1 MARASII
8 STRLA
13 QLLLLAVLAFNVW
26 KAASVPITTDEAM
39 SYNDFVADSLEK
51 FLGSYDANHHVL
63 HNYLCRF
70 TVRWL
75 GTSEFSLRVPSLL
88 AGALYL
94 FLVYQLSRRVFGSGL
109 LFLASVA
116 LLATNPF
123 VLDYL
128 SLARGYSLALALWM
142 LALYWMFTRPTALYR
157 IAIALALA
165 VSANLAFVF
174 PALALVAAFSAI
186 AFSEGRRPF
195 ELIEQLYVPIVVIA
209 FVILVLPLSKARPD
223 NFYYGSKS
231 LRQTLDWFLASSFLW
246 AAAFTRPTK
255 HFAALKEIDQFLLL
269 AGGTALFTLT
279 GLMAAHHI
287 AGVPYPL
294 GRTGIYW
301 VPLVTLLVMALVKRW
316 PLLQVPTL
324 VLALLCVVQYVYQWN
339 PRYYREWSS
348 DAALVRIAN
357 SIRQSQPHQAHIKIR
372 AASTLYQ
379 GLNFYRRK
387 NRWRDWDEV
396 QLDATKG
403 PADFRVLLPTDTSL
417 VQSLQ
422 LKVIYRDEPTGIVVA
437 R

>member
-1 MARASII
+1 M
-8 STRLA
+8 
-13 QLLLLAVLAFNVW
+13 LLLAVLAFNVW
-26 KAASVPITTDEAM
+26 KARSVPVTTDEAM
-39 SYNDFVADSLEK
+39 SYNDFIADSLEK
-51 FLGSYDANHHVL
+51 FFGSYDANHHVL

-70 TVRWL
+70 TVRWF

-88 AGALYL
+88 FGALYL
-94 FLVYQLSRRVFGSGL
+94 FIAYKLSRRLFGTGL

-128 SLARGYSLALALWM
+128 SLARGYSLALAFWM

-157 IAIALALA
+157 IAIALALS

-174 PALALVAAFSAI
+174 PSLALVAVFSAI
-186 AFSEGRRPF
+186 ALSEGRKPM
-195 ELIEQLYVPIVVIA
+195 ELIEQLFVPLVVIA
-209 FVILVLPLSKARPD
+209 FLILVLPLSKAKPD
-223 NFYYGSKS
+223 NFYYGSQS
-231 LRQTLDWFLASSFLW
+231 LRQTLEWFLASSFLW
-246 AAAFTRPTK
+246 TAVLTRPAVR
-255 HFAALKEIDQFLLL
+255 FSALKEIDQFLVL
-269 AGGTALFTLT
+269 AGGTALLTLT

-301 VPLVTLLVMALVKRW
+301 VPLVTLLAMALVKRW
-316 PLLQVPTL
+316 PLLHIPAL

-339 PRYYREWSS
+339 PRHYREWSS

-357 SIRQSQPHQAHIKIR
+357 SIRQAQPHHAHIRIR

-396 QLDATKG
+396 EPDAEKG
-403 PADFRVLLPTDTSL
+403 VADFRVLLPTDTNL
-417 VQSLQ
+417 LQSLQ
-422 LKVIYRDEPTGIVVA
+422 LKVIYRDEPTGLLVA

>member
-1 MARASII
+1 M
-8 STRLA
+8 
-13 QLLLLAVLAFNVW
+13 LLLAVLAFNVW
-26 KAASVPITTDEAM
+26 KASSVPITTDEAM
-39 SYNDFVADSLEK
+39 SYNNFVADSLEK

-94 FLVYQLSRRVFGSGL
+94 FIAYRLSRRLFGTGL

-157 IAIALALA
+157 IAIALALS

-174 PALALVAAFSAI
+174 PSLALIAVFSAI
-186 AFSEGRRPF
+186 AFSEGRKPF
-195 ELIEQLYVPIVVIA
+195 DLIEQLYVPVVVIA
-209 FVILVLPLSKARPD
+209 FVILVLPLSKAAPD
-223 NFYYGSKS
+223 NFYYGSHS
-231 LRQTLDWFLASSFLW
+231 LRQTLEFFLAGSFLW
-246 AAAFTRPTK
+246 TTVVSRPTV
-255 HFAALKEIDQFLLL
+255 HFSALKEIDQFLILV
-269 AGGTALFTLT
+269 GCTAILTLT
-279 GLMAAHHI
+279 GLIAAHHL

-301 VPLVTLLVMALVKRW
+301 VPLVTLLAMAMVKRW
-316 PLLQVPTL
+316 PLLQVPAL
-324 VLALLCVVQYVYQWN
+324 VLALLCVAQYVYQWN

-357 SIRQSQPHQAHIKIR
+357 SIRQSQPHQAHIRIR

-396 QLDATKG
+396 QMDPTKG
-403 PADFRVLLPTDTSL
+403 TADFRVLLPTDTSL
-417 VQSLQ
+417 LQSLQ
-422 LKVIYRDEPTGIVVA
+422 LKVIYRDEQTGIVVA